1 MLQPTNASTPEDDE
15 KLSFAS
21 KAIKSLQEGITDVY
35 KTIEKTV
42 NAMNK
47 TLDESNA
54 ALAKTFGQS
63 QQSVVGLREEIAI
76 ALPSLVAM
84 GSSLANNNN
93 DALKIQQSVS
103 KSLQTNVITSA
114 KVTEQLFAAGKVLGF
129 TAEQSGDVVTNFQ
142 NAGIQ
147 TGEMVENL
155 QEVANI
161 ARSVGANTSA
171 VFELVQN
178 NLSEINRY
186 GFQDGVSG
194 LARMASQAA
203 GLRINMSETF
213 EFAGKVFNPEGAINM
228 VATFQ
233 RLGVAA
239 GDLADPFRLMYLAS
253 EDTEELQNQIV
264 KMTEKFVQFDEKS
277 GRFKVFPGAKRDLMA
292 LQEETGYAYNDLVKM
307 GEGMAKLKIIQGQF
321 KIGAFDKEAQ
331 QFIANVAQFNKEKGG
346 FTVKLGMGEEKLVTQ
361 LRGEDYE
368 KIQKA
373 NQPRT
378 LEELAKDQLSTLEL
392 IAASIQSGGLRVA
405 APVAG
410 SKFPADE
417 AEIARAMAL
426 TSQAEIQK
434 LFGNT
439 RETIRTIDGGYEQ
452 LASITMKTFSGK
464 VNTGDF
470 EKLYT
475 QSTEAFFK
483 NIEKFGNT
491 LSNMSLADMKP
502 FISETNLLAKSAGAG
517 ATALEK
523 FTDKLNGFTTGKTP
537 QNTNLQTNRDVNRTD
552 NLNVNFSP
560 IKVDGKFD
568 TPNGSV
574 ELTQKQIEAIAKM
587 IADAIAKAIPTTT
600 YGNVPSSLGR

>member
-1 MLQPTNASTPEDDE
+1 
-15 KLSFAS
+15 
-21 KAIKSLQEGITDVY
+21 
-35 KTIEKTV
+35 
-42 NAMNK
+42 
-47 TLDESNA
+47 
-54 ALAKTFGQS
+54 
-63 QQSVVGLREEIAI
+63 
-76 ALPSLVAM
+76 
-84 GSSLANNNN
+84 
-93 DALKIQQSVS
+93 
-103 KSLQTNVITSA
+103 
-114 KVTEQLFAAGKVLGF
+114 
-129 TAEQSGDVVTNFQ
+129 
-142 NAGIQ
+142 
-147 TGEMVENL
+147 
-155 QEVANI
+155 
-161 ARSVGANTSA
+161 
-171 VFELVQN
+171 
-178 NLSEINRY
+178 
-186 GFQDGVSG
+186 
-194 LARMASQAA
+194 
-203 GLRINMSETF
+203 
-213 EFAGKVFNPEGAINM
+213 
-228 VATFQ
+228 
-233 RLGVAA
+233 
-239 GDLADPFRLMYLAS
+239 
-253 EDTEELQNQIV
+253 
-264 KMTEKFVQFDEKS
+264 
-277 GRFKVFPGAKRDLMA
+277 
-292 LQEETGYAYNDLVKM
+292 
-307 GEGMAKLKIIQGQF
+307 
-321 KIGAFDKEAQ
+321 
-331 QFIANVAQFNKEKGG
+331 
-346 FTVKLGMGEEKLVTQ
+346 MGEEKLVTQ
-361 LRGEDYE
+361 LRSEDYE

-392 IAASIQSGGLRVA
+392 IAASIQSGGLRIA

-439 RETIRTIDGGYEQ
+439 RESIRTIDGGYEQ

-491 LSNMSLADMKP
+491 LSNMSLADIKP

-523 FTDKLNGFTTGKTP
+523 FTDKLNGFTTGKKP

-552 NLNVNFSP
+552 NLNVTFSP
-560 IKVDGKFD
+560 LKVDGKFD
-568 TPNGSV
+568 TPNGAV

>member
-63 QQSVVGLREEIAI
+63 QQSVVGLREEIAV

-114 KVTEQLFAAGKVLGF
+114 QVTEQLFAAGKVLGF
-129 TAEQSGDVVTNFQ
+129 TVEQSGEVVKDFQ

-213 EFAGKVFNPEGAINM
+213 EFAG
-228 VATFQ
+228 
-233 RLGVAA
+233 
-239 GDLADPFRLMYLAS
+239 
-253 EDTEELQNQIV
+253 
-264 KMTEKFVQFDEKS
+264 
-277 GRFKVFPGAKRDLMA
+277 
-292 LQEETGYAYNDLVKM
+292 
-307 GEGMAKLKIIQGQF
+307 
-321 KIGAFDKEAQ
+321 
-331 QFIANVAQFNKEKGG
+331 
-346 FTVKLGMGEEKLVTQ
+346 
-361 LRGEDYE
+361 
-368 KIQKA
+368 
-373 NQPRT
+373 
-378 LEELAKDQLSTLEL
+378 
-392 IAASIQSGGLRVA
+392 
-405 APVAG
+405 
-410 SKFPADE
+410 
-417 AEIARAMAL
+417 
-426 TSQAEIQK
+426 
-434 LFGNT
+434 
-439 RETIRTIDGGYEQ
+439 
-452 LASITMKTFSGK
+452 
-464 VNTGDF
+464 
-470 EKLYT
+470 
-475 QSTEAFFK
+475 
-483 NIEKFGNT
+483 
-491 LSNMSLADMKP
+491 
-502 FISETNLLAKSAGAG
+502 
-517 ATALEK
+517 
-523 FTDKLNGFTTGKTP
+523 
-537 QNTNLQTNRDVNRTD
+537 
-552 NLNVNFSP
+552 
-560 IKVDGKFD
+560 
-568 TPNGSV
+568 
-574 ELTQKQIEAIAKM
+574 
-587 IADAIAKAIPTTT
+587 
-600 YGNVPSSLGR
+600 